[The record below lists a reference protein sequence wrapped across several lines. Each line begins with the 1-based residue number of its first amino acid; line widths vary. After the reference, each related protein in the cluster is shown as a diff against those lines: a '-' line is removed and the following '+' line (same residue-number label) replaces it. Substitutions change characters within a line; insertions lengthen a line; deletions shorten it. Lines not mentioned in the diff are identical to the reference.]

1 MLDHIFKRL
10 IPYIKNHQY
19 KVMGAIALS
28 FLLAGISATQVSL
41 IKPIFDQAF
50 VKDSSP
56 NEIYKLAIFLFA
68 LGVLNFPCRFLHFY
82 WLRYIVDKATCQV
95 RDEIYEK
102 VLKLPSAFYSKNKQ
116 GELISVL
123 LNDAHIFAQ
132 GFKSTIDLIREPL
145 KAIAYLTMAFLAD
158 WQLTIVFFLIAPF
171 LIGIFSVSGKKVK
184 KNQGDVQAEQADL
197 THRVSEGLGAHKVTK
212 AFNLEDYVLDRF
224 RFAQNKFF
232 NSQMKTT
239 FVEEVAHPL
248 VELVGAM
255 AFSGLIVFSYY
266 RVQQGALTVGGFVQF
281 IGALAMFMDP
291 IRKFSQAN
299 IKLSQ
304 SQAAGERIFSLLEKE
319 EEIFDQGEVKKGFEN
334 GIKVENLTFSYGEKD
349 VLSNLNLE
357 IKRGQKIALVGL
369 SGSGKSTLINLLL
382 GLYDPSGGSIT
393 VDGTPIKEIE
403 LKSLRNLF
411 GLVSQD
417 IFLFHDSIKNNLCL
431 DGTFSDEELEQ
442 SLNVAYAKDFVEGL
456 DQGIETVIGDRG
468 MRLSGGQRQ
477 RITIAR
483 AFLQNPDILLFDEA
497 TSALDNESE
506 KVVQKALEQIAGEK
520 TVIAV
525 AHRLSTI
532 QDYDQIYVLHEGH
545 LMEQGTHHELMARN
559 GEYAKL
565 YQLSQKS

>member
-1 MLDHIFKRL
+1 
-10 IPYIKNHQY
+10 
-19 KVMGAIALS
+19 
-28 FLLAGISATQVSL
+28 
-41 IKPIFDQAF
+41 
-50 VKDSSP
+50 
-56 NEIYKLAIFLFA
+56 
-68 LGVLNFPCRFLHFY
+68 
-82 WLRYIVDKATCQV
+82 
-95 RDEIYEK
+95 
-102 VLKLPSAFYSKNKQ
+102 
-116 GELISVL
+116 
-123 LNDAHIFAQ
+123 
-132 GFKSTIDLIREPL
+132 
-145 KAIAYLTMAFLAD
+145 
-158 WQLTIVFFLIAPF
+158 
-171 LIGIFSVSGKKVK
+171 
-184 KNQGDVQAEQADL
+184 
-197 THRVSEGLGAHKVTK
+197 
-212 AFNLEDYVLDRF
+212 
-224 RFAQNKFF
+224 
-232 NSQMKTT
+232 
-239 FVEEVAHPL
+239 
-248 VELVGAM
+248 
-255 AFSGLIVFSYY
+255 
-266 RVQQGALTVGGFVQF
+266 
-281 IGALAMFMDP
+281 
-291 IRKFSQAN
+291 
-299 IKLSQ
+299 
-304 SQAAGERIFSLLEKE
+304 
-319 EEIFDQGEVKKGFEN
+319 
-334 GIKVENLTFSYGEKD
+334 
-349 VLSNLNLE
+349 
-357 IKRGQKIALVGL
+357 
-369 SGSGKSTLINLLL
+369 LINLLL